1 MNLGGFIILLILII
15 IPLGIIWAL
24 NTLFGLRIN
33 YSLETWAA
41 VFILLLAVNSKTSIK

>member
-1 MNLGGFIILLILII
+1 MNIGGFIILLILII

-24 NTLFGLRIN
+24 NILFGLQIK

-41 VFILLLAVNSKTSIK
+41 IFILLLAVNSKTSFK